1 MTLWSVDVCVTSM
14 KIVDGKNRF
23 KPFKEMLLAMKAI
36 INQNENAKLATVI
49 EKDENQTAIGI
60 DEHRF
65 SNNHSKNNFKFQNES
80 IPSPE
85 DLKRSVQNVGVKYVN
100 SMKIC
105 NMKICKFI
113 LTTSFANG

>member
-85 DLKRSVQNVGVKYVN
+85 DLKRSV
-100 SMKIC
+100 
-105 NMKICKFI
+105 
-113 LTTSFANG
+113 